1 MKNPQKSPRLTPG
14 RLSPGQ
20 EGFTLFEALIALA
33 LTSVILT
40 TLAVVTAQW
49 MPNWKAGFARVQRT
63 DLLGLGLERIVADLE
78 AAEYASPNVQTKR
91 PLFEGTPASAT
102 FVRSAIGPNSSGG
115 LEIVR
120 LAETGDARGFAL
132 VRARAPFRPIAAN
145 GADAEAFAF
154 SDAITLVRS
163 PYRISFAFA
172 GHDRAWR
179 ETWRDAAALPSAI
192 RVFVRDAVT
201 GKMLT
206 VSTTAIPHVSAP
218 ALCVQA
224 TSPQGCV
231 AQIDNNADPSENTD
245 TAPER
250 RR

>member
-1 MKNPQKSPRLTPG
+1 MKSRRPE
-14 RLSPGQ
+14 

-33 LTSVILT
+33 LTSVILA

-63 DLLGLGLERIVADLE
+63 DLLGLGLERIVADLA
-78 AAEYASPNVQTKR
+78 AAEYASPNIQTRR
-91 PLFEGTPASAT
+91 PLFEGAPASVT
-102 FVRSAIGPNSSGG
+102 FVRSAIGPNTSGG

-132 VRARAPFRPIAAN
+132 VRARAPFRPIGGN
-145 GADAEAFAF
+145 GVEAEAFAF

-192 RVFVRDAVT
+192 RVFVRDAAS
-201 GKMLT
+201 GKILT
-206 VSTTAIPHVSAP
+206 VSTTVIPHVTAP
-218 ALCVQA
+218 AQCAQT
-224 TSPQGCV
+224 TSAQGCV
-231 AQIDNNADPSENTD
+231 AQIDNNADPTESPDN
-245 TAPER
+245 APER